1 MGRALMQR
9 PIGKSCVLVLA
20 VALLGSCASQGGTA
34 ALGTASATGAQ
45 LWAADRLYFGREI
58 PAGGTVSEEQWTAFL
73 GDVVTPRLPDGFTVW
88 RAQGQWLDPRG
99 TIVQESVF
107 VLEVFHPG
115 NADTEAAIHA
125 IATEYKRR
133 FGQDAVLR
141 VSVPVQIRFYD

>member
-9 PIGKSCVLVLA
+9 SIGKSGVLVVA
-20 VALLGSCASQGGTA
+20 VMLLGSCASPRGMATLA
-34 ALGTASATGAQ
+34 TASTPGAQ
-45 LWAADRLYFGREI
+45 LQAADRLYFGREI

-73 GDVVTPRLPDGFTVW
+73 GDVVTPRFPDGFTVW

-107 VLEVFHPG
+107 VLEVFHSG
-115 NADTEAAIHA
+115 NADTEAAIRA
-125 IATEYKRR
+125 IATEYKSR

-141 VSVPVQIRFYD
+141 VSVPVQVRFFD